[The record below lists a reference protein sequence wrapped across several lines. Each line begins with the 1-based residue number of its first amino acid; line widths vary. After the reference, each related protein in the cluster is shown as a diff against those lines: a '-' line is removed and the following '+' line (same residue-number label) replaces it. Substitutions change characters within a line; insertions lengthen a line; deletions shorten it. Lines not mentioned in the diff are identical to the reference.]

1 MSMIEDE
8 TLLSAFLEEW
18 STYQSHLVTALAPLS
33 AAQLAFGAAPQL
45 RTIGVLAAHMIAA
58 RVWWFHYILG
68 EGGPELAPMVQWD
81 DDGAPPRS
89 ADELTGGLVATW
101 KVMQE
106 AMGHWTPADLAEVV
120 RREVRGKQRAY
131 ARRWVI
137 WHIIEHDLHHG
148 GEISLTL
155 GMHGLTAPDI

>member
-1 MSMIEDE
+1 MAEDN
-8 TLLSAFLEEW
+8 TLLSGFLKEW
-18 STYQSHLVTALAPLS
+18 ATYQNHLIAALAPLS
-33 AAQLAFGAAPQL
+33 TAQLALGTALEL
-45 RTIGVLAAHMIAA
+45 RTIGVLAAHIIAA

-81 DDGAPPRS
+81 DDGAPSRS
-89 ADELTGGLVATW
+89 AGELVGGLVATW
-101 KVMQE
+101 KVMRE
-106 AMGHWTPADLAEVV
+106 AMGRWTPVDLAEVV

-131 ARRWVI
+131 ARRWVV

-155 GMHGLTAPDI
+155 GMHGLMATDI